1 MNNEELKQRL
11 LDVHNVLTEKLGKQP
26 YTDPALLLTTN
37 SKWTVVGG
45 YFDISM
51 SESLNKMTSFH
62 DTPEEALDD
71 AIAVIRSMPD
81 PKDRALHEFQKMA
94 AALIDFGNENQID
107 VKFLNPIVETARA
120 LAENAITHVK

>member
-11 LDVHNVLTEKLGKQP
+11 LDAHNALTDKIGKRPLGEP
-26 YTDPALLLTTN
+26 RVGLNTSGRWYCYANGAETIDDLYSYGHDDPISAVDGVIAQIDAL
-37 SKWTVVGG
+37 
-45 YFDISM
+45 
-51 SESLNKMTSFH
+51 
-62 DTPEEALDD
+62 
-71 AIAVIRSMPD
+71 PD

-107 VKFLNPIVETARA
+107 AKWLNPIVETARA